1 MIYEFGEDFRY
12 KLRRFRDANL
22 PLFHVDESRMMK
34 KYRQVK
40 EANYALYR
48 VLNKEKIE
56 DHHFLFRETLEEY
69 IDNIGVGH
77 FEDNARWLEVIS
89 SGILMKMIGWL
100 MWKKL
105 RITLSSTILP

>member
-1 MIYEFGEDFRY
+1 MNSVKILDINYVDLGM
-12 KLRRFRDANL
+12 LNL

-89 SGILMKMIGWL
+89 SDGRLVEE
-100 MWKKL
+100 
-105 RITLSSTILP
+105 TIEKYIE